1 MTLDYIGAKHL
12 GFEGNRIQTEK
23 LFSINS
29 ARFLVNVSQQ
39 SFSHGL
45 KNEFS
50 VTYDL
55 DGSVLIWLEVF
66 CSQAVSKNVGSG

>member
-1 MTLDYIGAKHL
+1 MTLVYIGSKHL

-29 ARFLVNVSQQ
+29 AHFLLNVSQQ
-39 SFSHGL
+39 SFSDGL

-50 VTYDL
+50 VTDDL
-55 DGSVLIWLEVF
+55 VESVLYERRY
-66 CSQAVSKNVGSG
+66 G

>member
-1 MTLDYIGAKHL
+1 MTLDYIGSKHL

-29 ARFLVNVSQQ
+29 AHFLVNV
-39 SFSHGL
+39 SHGL

-50 VTYDL
+50 VTDDL
-55 DGSVLIWLEVF
+55 VGSVLF
-66 CSQAVSKNVGSG
+66 TSSK

>member
-1 MTLDYIGAKHL
+1 MTLDYIGSKHL
-12 GFEGNRIQTEK
+12 GFYGNRIQTEK

-29 ARFLVNVSQQ
+29 AHFLVNVSQQ

-55 DGSVLIWLEVF
+55 VGSVLF
-66 CSQAVSKNVGSG
+66 TSSK